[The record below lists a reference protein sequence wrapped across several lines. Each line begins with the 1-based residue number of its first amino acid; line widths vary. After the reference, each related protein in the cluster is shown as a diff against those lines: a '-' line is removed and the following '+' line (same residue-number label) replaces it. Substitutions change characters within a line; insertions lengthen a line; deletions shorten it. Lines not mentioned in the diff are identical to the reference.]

1 MVRRDVQLLRG
12 IAVLAV
18 VLYHA
23 QFSAF
28 PGGYLGVDLFF
39 VISGFVITGRLTS
52 AHGTI
57 KVELLDFYRRRVK
70 RILPSSLSVI
80 LLTTVASSFLLAK
93 ISFARFAQDG
103 IATALMG
110 GNILFAHQKNDY
122 LSQSLDPSPFLHY
135 WSLGVEEQFYL
146 IWPIIFLLLIRK
158 RRALVIP
165 LFFVTALFAL
175 WYTTYAPISSFY
187 LPFSRA
193 FEFLAGAIIALYPRK
208 KALGKF
214 QGLLYFFFPLYLIIN
229 LFSVI
234 DSSYA
239 TPGPTTVVLVLLAML
254 ILWTGASIRTEGRV
268 AKLLIW
274 FGDLSFT
281 LYLVHWPVTVIFM
294 ARTDLLTSYDKLEIL
309 LISTALAILI
319 TKFIEAPMR
328 FNKKLTFSLP
338 KWGAAILMTGALS
351 FGGFHAFASGTSGLT
366 IDLSKPAVYTNGC
379 HLNFGVAWPK
389 SSCLVGDPSAT
400 QTMMLVGDSHAAQWY
415 PAALKIAQDHHLR
428 LISITKSSCPA
439 TLLAVKEST
448 GTSCQQFQQKLLTE
462 INLLNP
468 QYLLISNFT
477 EYQYPLVKAAQN
489 YAKSWVDGEAAF
501 LAKLTI
507 SPSAITLLGDTPYPV
522 KDSTTCLSLHASH
535 PTKCDFAYLRSDTT
549 QALQEYSTTNQIRY
563 VPTADWLC
571 SQSIC
576 KALNGKANNYRD
588 TSHISVKTALRLTSK
603 LYSAIS
609 AAN

>member
-1 MVRRDVQLLRG
+1 MLRG

-39 VISGFVITGRLTS
+39 VISGFVITGRLTT
-52 AHGTI
+52 ATGGL
-57 KVELLDFYRRRVK
+57 KEELLDFYRRRVK

-80 LLTTVASSFLLAK
+80 LLTTIASSFLLAK

-146 IWPIIFLLLIRK
+146 LWPIIFLLVIRK
-158 RRALVIP
+158 RRSLVFP
-165 LFFVTALFAL
+165 FFFLTALFAL

-193 FEFLAGAIIALYPRK
+193 FEFLGGAIIALYPRK
-208 KALGKF
+208 KALSRAST
-214 QGLLYFFFPLYLIIN
+214 LIYFFFPLYLIIN
-229 LFSVI
+229 LFGIV
-234 DSSYA
+234 DTSYP
-239 TPGPTTVVLVLLAML
+239 TPGPTTVVLVILAMI
-254 ILWTGASIRTEGRV
+254 ILWTGAAIKAENLI
-268 AKLLIW
+268 AKIFIW

-294 ARTDLLTSYDKLEIL
+294 ARTDVLTSYDKIEIV
-309 LISTALAILI
+309 LISTALAILV

-338 KWGAAILMTGALS
+338 KWGAAILATAALS
-351 FGGFHAFASGTSGLT
+351 FGGFHAFASGATGLN
-366 IDLSKPAVYTNGC
+366 IDLSKPAVYNNGC

-389 SSCLVGDPSAT
+389 SSCEFGNTTAP
-400 QTMMLVGDSHAAQWY
+400 QTIMLVGDSHAAQWF
-415 PAALKIAQDHHLR
+415 PAALKIAQEHQLR

-439 TLLAVKEST
+439 TLLAVKESS
-448 GTSCQQFQQKLLTE
+448 GTSCQEFQKRLITE
-462 INLLNP
+462 INSVNP

-477 EYQYPLVKAAQN
+477 EYQYPLVTPSQN
-489 YAKSWVDGEAAF
+489 YSKSWVDGEAAF
-501 LAKLTI
+501 IGKLTI
-507 SPSAITLLGDTPYPV
+507 SPKAITLLGDTPYPI
-522 KDSTTCLSLHASH
+522 KDSTTCLSLHAAR
-535 PTKCDFAYLRSDTT
+535 PTKCDFPYLRSDAT
-549 QALQEYSTTNQIRY
+549 QALKDYATTNQIRY
-563 VPTADWLC
+563 ATTSDWLC
-571 SQSIC
+571 SQATC
-576 KALNGKANNYRD
+576 KALYGKTNNYRD
-588 TSHISVKTALRLTSK
+588 TSHISVPTALRFTPK
-603 LYSAIS
+603 LYSVIS